1 METLISPQA
10 AWQVR
15 TLGELCNLRREL
27 VEPTLVAQIRYVGLE
42 HVDPG
47 LATLRR
53 WGSVEDVRSTK
64 SRFYAG
70 DIVYGK
76 LRPYLDKA
84 ALAEWDGICSTDIL
98 VLEPKS
104 ECADPQ
110 YVSFLLHTSEFMAH
124 AVATTSGVNHPRT
137 SWAAIA
143 GFSYVVPLLPE
154 QRAIAGVLGRIQ
166 AAVEVQERI
175 VALLKELKAATM
187 AKLFRE
193 GLRGEPL
200 KQTEI
205 GEIPESWSLRT
216 IGSLGKLVTGTTPPT
231 KNPEYYGGEIP
242 FISPKDIGEWRIVRS
257 AEKTLTEAGA
267 AVSRPL
273 PPHAVLVVCIG
284 STIGKVGM
292 TSARVSCTNQQI
304 NAIICDEGVVPEFVH
319 YLMVWN
325 TDRVR
330 GLSTPSPVP
339 ILTKGVFEDAMVAWP
354 ADPDEQ
360 RGIAKVLCAVDDRIE
375 AAEQDRHILKTI
387 FSSMLHLLMT
397 GQVRAT
403 RRMIALQALAER
415 KPRRPKWAGKV
426 DEKVLEEIVRRIV
439 EAAAPEKII
448 LFGSAARGEMGPD
461 SDLDLLVIKSCED
474 RREVARA
481 ISESLRGI
489 GVPKDVLV
497 VTPEDVEEQKDIP
510 GMTIRAALREGKIL
524 YAA

>member
-1 METLISPQA
+1 MLESLPRG
-10 AWQVR
+10 WEEK
-15 TLGELCNLRREL
+15 TLGELCSLRREL
-27 VEPTLVAQIRYVGLE
+27 VEPSSTGAQRYVGLE
-42 HVDPG
+42 HIDPG
-47 LATLRR
+47 VFRLRR
-53 WGSVEDVRSTK
+53 WGDERGLRSTK
-64 SRFYAG
+64 SRFHSG
-70 DIVYGK
+70 DVLYGK

-84 ALAEWDGICSTDIL
+84 VLAEWEGVCSTDIL
-98 VLEPKS
+98 TIQPRSDV
-104 ECADPQ
+104 ADSS
-110 YVSFLLHTSEFMAH
+110 YLAFLVHTPAFIAH

-137 SWAAIA
+137 GWSEIA
-143 GFSYVVPLLPE
+143 RFSHPIPPLAE
-154 QRAIAGVLGRIQ
+154 QRVIAGVLAKIQ
-166 AAVEVQERI
+166 AAVEVQEKIIATLR
-175 VALLKELKAATM
+175 ELKAATM
-187 AKLFRE
+187 AKLFHE

-205 GEIPESWSLRT
+205 GEVPQSWSLRT

-273 PPHAVLVVCIG
+273 PRRAVLVVCIG
-284 STIGKVGM
+284 SSIGKVGM

-339 ILTKGVFEDAMVAWP
+339 ILTKGVFEDAMIAWP

-375 AAEQDRHILKTI
+375 AAEKDRHILKTI

-397 GQVRAT
+397 GRVRVT
-403 RRMIALQALAER
+403 RKMIALLALADR
-415 KPRRPKWAGKV
+415 AARQPKWSGKV
-426 DEKVLEEIVRRIV
+426 DEKLLEEVVRRIV
-439 EAAAPEKII
+439 ETAAPEKII
-448 LFGSAARGEMGPD
+448 LFGSAARGEMEPD
-461 SDLDLLVIKSCED
+461 SDLDLLVVKSCAD

-489 GVPKDVLV
+489 GLPKDVLV

-510 GMTIRAALREGKIL
+510 GMTIRAALREGRVL